1 MNTEPKK
8 GSVADWKRT
17 QRFLNRETTLG
28 QAICEGIFL
37 VAVFALMIAACAVF
51 D

>member
-1 MNTEPKK
+1 MNRNEENLTDEE
-8 GSVADWKRT
+8 RT

-28 QAICEGIFL
+28 QATCEGIFL